1 MSSLLER
8 VKESTRYVRN
18 NSKYVKI
25 NYEKIDE
32 ILASGGFNDIRY
44 WLESIPFLKIPV
56 ARDNNPF
63 GILDMNY
70 RYIINLLLVFHTIGD
85 YCFWGDPKWEISTEA
100 GKLDGSYAIMYILI
114 NRYKDN
120 KDFNMSYEEFADML
134 KGNVEI
140 PLLKERYN
148 CLVEMNKYLDSIGKD
163 FYDEI
168 KDMKVDVELL
178 DYVVSNFS
186 YFKDES
192 NYNEQII
199 YFYKRAQLLVS
210 DILHVRK
217 LLEGIEVDY
226 SNLMGCADYKIP
238 QVMNCLGILDYEYD
252 VEYKLA
258 TRVEIE
264 EGHPIEVEIRANDIV
279 VIDYIYEKLDRKVCR
294 MDINDYI
301 WLLGQDKSKMNKN
314 YHRTK
319 TIHY

>member
-1 MSSLLER
+1 MSNLLNR
-8 VKESTRYVRN
+8 IKESSKYVSD

-32 ILASGGFNDIRY
+32 IIEGGEFNAIRY
-44 WLESIPFLKIPV
+44 WL
-56 ARDNNPF
+56 DTNPF
-63 GILDMNY
+63 NILDMNY
-70 RYIINLLLVFHTIGD
+70 RDIVNFLLLYHTIGD
-85 YCFWGDPKWEISTEA
+85 YCFWGDPKWEIDTEV

-114 NRYKDN
+114 NRFRNNNDM
-120 KDFNMSYEEFADML
+120 NMSYEEFADML

-168 KDMKVDVELL
+168 KDLKVDIDLL
-178 DYVVSNFS
+178 DYVVSTFS
-186 YFKDES
+186 YFKDET
-192 NYNEQII
+192 NYNGVNV

-217 LLEGIEVDY
+217 MLENIEVDY

-238 QVMNCLGILDYEYD
+238 QVMNALGMLEYEYD
-252 VEYKLA
+252 LEYKLA
-258 TRVEIE
+258 RKEELQEDSIE
-264 EGHPIEVEIRANDIV
+264 EIEIRANDLV
-279 VIDYIYEKLDRKVCR
+279 VIDYIYEKLNREVCR

-301 WLLGQDKSKMNKN
+301 WLLGQDKSKINKN
-314 YHRTK
+314 YHRTR

>member
-1 MSSLLER
+1 MSNLLSKI
-8 VKESTRYVRN
+8 KESTKFVSN
-18 NSKYVKI
+18 NSKYVRI

-32 ILASGGFNDIRY
+32 ILANGEFNDIRY
-44 WLESIPFLKIPV
+44 WL
-56 ARDNNPF
+56 DTNPF
-63 GILDMNY
+63 GLLDMNY
-70 RYIINLLLVFHTIGD
+70 REIINFLLLYHTIGD
-85 YCFWGDPKWEISTEA
+85 YCFWGDPKWEIDSEV

-114 NRYKDN
+114 NRFKN
-120 KDFNMSYEEFADML
+120 NNDFNMSYEDFADML

-148 CLVEMNKYLDSIGKD
+148 CLVEMNSYLDSIGRD

-168 KDMKVDVELL
+168 KDIKVDIELL
-178 DYVVSNFS
+178 DYIVSNFS

-192 NYNEQII
+192 TYEGEII
-199 YFYKRAQLLVS
+199 YFYKRAQLIVS

-217 LLEGIEVDY
+217 MLENIQVDY
-226 SNLMGCADYKIP
+226 SNLLGCADYKIP
-238 QVMNCLGILDYEYD
+238 QVMNSLGMLDYDYNL
-252 VEYKLA
+252 EYKLA

-264 EGHPIEVEIRANDIV
+264 EGDPMEVEIRANDLV
-279 VIDYIYEKLDRKVCR
+279 VIDYIYEKLDGKVCR

-301 WLLGQDKSKMNKN
+301 WLLGQDKSKINKN

>member
-1 MSSLLER
+1 MSNLLNR
-8 VKESTRYVRN
+8 IKESSKYVSD

-32 ILASGGFNDIRY
+32 IIEGGEFNTIRY
-44 WLESIPFLKIPV
+44 WL
-56 ARDNNPF
+56 DTNPF
-63 GILDMNY
+63 NILDMNY
-70 RYIINLLLVFHTIGD
+70 RDIVNFLLLYHTIGD
-85 YCFWGDPKWEISTEA
+85 YCFWGDPKWEIDTEV

-114 NRYKDN
+114 NRFRNNNDM
-120 KDFNMSYEEFADML
+120 NMSYEEFADML

-168 KDMKVDVELL
+168 KDLKVDIDLL
-178 DYVVSNFS
+178 DYVVSIFS
-186 YFKDES
+186 YFKDET
-192 NYNEQII
+192 NYDGVNV

-210 DILHVRK
+210 DVLHVRK
-217 LLEGIEVDY
+217 MLENIEVDY

-238 QVMNCLGILDYEYD
+238 QVMNSLGMLEYEYD
-252 VEYKLA
+252 LEYKLA
-258 TRVEIE
+258 RKEELEEDSIE
-264 EGHPIEVEIRANDIV
+264 EIEIRANDLV
-279 VIDYIYEKLDRKVCR
+279 VIDYIYEKLNREVRR

-301 WLLGQDKSKMNKN
+301 WLLGQDKSKINKN

>member
-1 MSSLLER
+1 MSNLLSKI
-8 VKESTRYVRN
+8 KETSKFVSD

-32 ILASGGFNDIRY
+32 IIDSGSFDDTRY
-44 WLESIPFLKIPV
+44 WL
-56 ARDNNPF
+56 DTNPF
-63 GILDMNY
+63 GILDMSY
-70 RYIINLLLVFHTIGD
+70 RDIVNFLLLYHTIGD
-85 YCFWGDPKWEISTEA
+85 FCFWGDPKWEIDTEI
-100 GKLDGSYAIMYILI
+100 GKLDGSYAIMYLLI
-114 NRYKDN
+114 NRFKSNQDM
-120 KDFNMSYEEFADML
+120 NMSYEEFADLL

-148 CLVEMNKYLDSIGKD
+148 CLVEMNNYLDGIGKD

-168 KDMKVDVELL
+168 KDMKVDIELL
-178 DYVVSNFS
+178 DYVVNTFS

-192 NYNEQII
+192 IYNGEII

-210 DILHVRK
+210 DILHVRNM
-217 LLEGIEVDY
+217 LEHIDVTY

-238 QVMNCLGILDYEYD
+238 QVMNSLGMLNYEY
-252 VEYKLA
+252 ELEFKLA
-258 TRVEIE
+258 RKDELEENSDMEI
-264 EGHPIEVEIRANDIV
+264 EIRANDLV
-279 VIDYIYEKLDRKVCR
+279 VIDYIYERLEGRVCR

-301 WLLGQDKSKMNKN
+301 WLLGQDKSKINKN

>member
-1 MSSLLER
+1 MSNLLSKI
-8 VKESTRYVRN
+8 KESTKFVSN
-18 NSKYVKI
+18 NSKYVRI

-32 ILASGGFNDIRY
+32 ILANGEFNDIRY
-44 WLESIPFLKIPV
+44 WL
-56 ARDNNPF
+56 DTNPF
-63 GILDMNY
+63 GLLDMNY
-70 RYIINLLLVFHTIGD
+70 REIINFLLLYHTIGD
-85 YCFWGDPKWEISTEA
+85 FCFWGDPKWEIDSEV

-114 NRYKDN
+114 NRFKN
-120 KDFNMSYEEFADML
+120 NNDFNMSYEDFADML

-148 CLVEMNKYLDSIGKD
+148 CLVEMNSYLDSIGRD

-168 KDMKVDVELL
+168 KDIKVDIELL
-178 DYVVSNFS
+178 DYIVSNFS

-192 NYNEQII
+192 TYEGEII
-199 YFYKRAQLLVS
+199 YFYKRAQLIVS

-217 LLEGIEVDY
+217 MLENIQVDY
-226 SNLMGCADYKIP
+226 SNLLGCADYKIP
-238 QVMNCLGILDYEYD
+238 QVMNSLGMLDYDYNL
-252 VEYKLA
+252 EYKLA

-264 EGHPIEVEIRANDIV
+264 EGDPMEVEIRANDLV
-279 VIDYIYEKLDRKVCR
+279 VIDYIYEKLDGKVCR

-301 WLLGQDKSKMNKN
+301 WLLGQDKSKINKN

>member
-1 MSSLLER
+1 MSNLLNR
-8 VKESTRYVRN
+8 IKESSKYVSD
-18 NSKYVKI
+18 NSKNVKI

-32 ILASGGFNDIRY
+32 IIEGGEFNAIRY
-44 WLESIPFLKIPV
+44 WL
-56 ARDNNPF
+56 DTNPF
-63 GILDMNY
+63 NILDMNY
-70 RYIINLLLVFHTIGD
+70 RDIVNFLLLYHTIGD
-85 YCFWGDPKWEISTEA
+85 YCFWGDPKWEIDTEV

-114 NRYKDN
+114 NRFRNNNDM
-120 KDFNMSYEEFADML
+120 NMSYEEFADML

-168 KDMKVDVELL
+168 KDLKVDIDLL
-178 DYVVSNFS
+178 DYVVSTFS
-186 YFKDES
+186 YFKDET
-192 NYNEQII
+192 NYNGVNV

-217 LLEGIEVDY
+217 MLENIEVDY

-238 QVMNCLGILDYEYD
+238 QVMNALGMLEYEYD
-252 VEYKLA
+252 LEYKLA
-258 TRVEIE
+258 RKEELQEDSIE
-264 EGHPIEVEIRANDIV
+264 EIEIRANDLV
-279 VIDYIYEKLDRKVCR
+279 VIDYIYEKLNREVCR

-301 WLLGQDKSKMNKN
+301 WLLGQDKSKINKN
-314 YHRTK
+314 YHRTR

>member
-1 MSSLLER
+1 MSNLLSKI
-8 VKESTRYVRN
+8 KESTKFVSN
-18 NSKYVKI
+18 NSKYVRI

-32 ILASGGFNDIRY
+32 ILANGEFNDIRY
-44 WLESIPFLKIPV
+44 WL
-56 ARDNNPF
+56 DTNPF
-63 GILDMNY
+63 GLLDMNY
-70 RYIINLLLVFHTIGD
+70 REIINFLLLYHTIGD
-85 YCFWGDPKWEISTEA
+85 FCFWGDPKWEIDSEV

-114 NRYKDN
+114 NRFKN
-120 KDFNMSYEEFADML
+120 NNDFNMSYEDFADML

-148 CLVEMNKYLDSIGKD
+148 CLVEMNSYLDSIGRD

-168 KDMKVDVELL
+168 KDIKVDIELL
-178 DYVVSNFS
+178 DYIVSNFS

-192 NYNEQII
+192 TYEGEIL
-199 YFYKRAQLLVS
+199 YFYKRAQLIVS

-217 LLEGIEVDY
+217 MLENIQVDY
-226 SNLMGCADYKIP
+226 SNLLGCADYKIP
-238 QVMNCLGILDYEYD
+238 QVMNSLGMLDYDYNL
-252 VEYKLA
+252 EYKLA

-264 EGHPIEVEIRANDIV
+264 EGDPMEVEIRANDLV
-279 VIDYIYEKLDRKVCR
+279 VIDYIYEKLDGKVCR

-301 WLLGQDKSKMNKN
+301 WLLGQDKSKINKN

>member
-1 MSSLLER
+1 MSNLLNR
-8 VKESTRYVRN
+8 IKESSKYVSD

-32 ILASGGFNDIRY
+32 IIEGGEFNAIRY
-44 WLESIPFLKIPV
+44 WL
-56 ARDNNPF
+56 DTNPF
-63 GILDMNY
+63 NILDMNY
-70 RYIINLLLVFHTIGD
+70 RDIVNFLLLYHTIGD
-85 YCFWGDPKWEISTEA
+85 YCFWGDPKWEIDTEV

-114 NRYKDN
+114 NRFRN
-120 KDFNMSYEEFADML
+120 NNAMNMSYEEFADML

-168 KDMKVDVELL
+168 KDLKVDIDLL
-178 DYVVSNFS
+178 DYVVSTFS
-186 YFKDES
+186 YFKDET
-192 NYNEQII
+192 NYNGVNV

-217 LLEGIEVDY
+217 MLENIEVDY

-238 QVMNCLGILDYEYD
+238 QVMNALGMLEYEYD
-252 VEYKLA
+252 LEYKLA
-258 TRVEIE
+258 RKEELQEDSIE
-264 EGHPIEVEIRANDIV
+264 EIEIRANDLV
-279 VIDYIYEKLDRKVCR
+279 VIDYIYEKLNREVCR

-301 WLLGQDKSKMNKN
+301 WLLGQDKSKINKN
-314 YHRTK
+314 YHRTR

>member
-1 MSSLLER
+1 MSNLLSKI
-8 VKESTRYVRN
+8 KESTKFVSN
-18 NSKYVKI
+18 NSKYVRI

-32 ILASGGFNDIRY
+32 ILANGEFNDIRY
-44 WLESIPFLKIPV
+44 WL
-56 ARDNNPF
+56 DTNPF
-63 GILDMNY
+63 GLLDMNY
-70 RYIINLLLVFHTIGD
+70 REIINFLLLYHTIGD
-85 YCFWGDPKWEISTEA
+85 FCFWGDPKWEIDSEV

-114 NRYKDN
+114 NRFKN
-120 KDFNMSYEEFADML
+120 NNDFNMSYEDFADML

-148 CLVEMNKYLDSIGKD
+148 CLVEMNSYLNSIGRD

-168 KDMKVDVELL
+168 KDIKVDIELL
-178 DYVVSNFS
+178 DYIVSNFS

-192 NYNEQII
+192 TYEGEII
-199 YFYKRAQLLVS
+199 YFYKRAQLIVS

-217 LLEGIEVDY
+217 MLENIQVDY
-226 SNLMGCADYKIP
+226 SNLLGCADYKIP
-238 QVMNCLGILDYEYD
+238 QVMNSLGMLDYDYNL
-252 VEYKLA
+252 EYKLA

-264 EGHPIEVEIRANDIV
+264 EGDPMEVEIRANDLV
-279 VIDYIYEKLDRKVCR
+279 VIDYIYEKLDGKVCR

-301 WLLGQDKSKMNKN
+301 WLLGQDKSKINKN

>member
-1 MSSLLER
+1 MSNLLNR
-8 VKESTRYVRN
+8 IKESSKYVSD

-32 ILASGGFNDIRY
+32 IIEGGEFNAIRY
-44 WLESIPFLKIPV
+44 WL
-56 ARDNNPF
+56 DTNPF
-63 GILDMNY
+63 NILDMNY
-70 RYIINLLLVFHTIGD
+70 RDIVNFLLLYHTIGD
-85 YCFWGDPKWEISTEA
+85 YCFWGDPKWEIDTEV

-114 NRYKDN
+114 NRFRNNNDM
-120 KDFNMSYEEFADML
+120 NMSYEEFADML

-168 KDMKVDVELL
+168 KDLKVDIDLL
-178 DYVVSNFS
+178 DYVVSIFS
-186 YFKDES
+186 YFKDET
-192 NYNEQII
+192 NYDGVNV

-210 DILHVRK
+210 DVLHVRK
-217 LLEGIEVDY
+217 MLENIEVDY

-238 QVMNCLGILDYEYD
+238 QVMNSLGMLEYEYD
-252 VEYKLA
+252 LEYKLA
-258 TRVEIE
+258 RKEELEEDSIE
-264 EGHPIEVEIRANDIV
+264 EIEIRANDLV
-279 VIDYIYEKLDRKVCR
+279 VIDYIYEKLNREVRR

-301 WLLGQDKSKMNKN
+301 WLLGQDKSKINKN

>member
-1 MSSLLER
+1 MSNLLNR
-8 VKESTRYVRN
+8 IKESSKYVSD

-32 ILASGGFNDIRY
+32 IIEGGEFNAIRY
-44 WLESIPFLKIPV
+44 WL
-56 ARDNNPF
+56 DTNPF
-63 GILDMNY
+63 NILDMNY
-70 RYIINLLLVFHTIGD
+70 RDIVNFLLLYHTIGD
-85 YCFWGDPKWEISTEA
+85 YCFWGDPKWEIDTEV

-114 NRYKDN
+114 NRFKNNNDM
-120 KDFNMSYEEFADML
+120 NMSYEEFADML
-134 KGNVEI
+134 KGKVEI

-168 KDMKVDVELL
+168 KDLKVDIDLL
-178 DYVVSNFS
+178 DYVVSIFS
-186 YFKDES
+186 YFKDET
-192 NYNEQII
+192 NYDGVNV

-217 LLEGIEVDY
+217 MLENIEVDY

-238 QVMNCLGILDYEYD
+238 QVMNSLGMLEYEYD
-252 VEYKLA
+252 LEYKLA
-258 TRVEIE
+258 RKEELEEDSIE
-264 EGHPIEVEIRANDIV
+264 EIEIRANDLV
-279 VIDYIYEKLDRKVCR
+279 VIDYIYEKLNREVCR

-301 WLLGQDKSKMNKN
+301 WLLGQDKSKINKN

>member
-1 MSSLLER
+1 MSNLLSKI
-8 VKESTRYVRN
+8 KESTKFVSN
-18 NSKYVKI
+18 NSKYVRI

-32 ILASGGFNDIRY
+32 ILANGEFNDIRY
-44 WLESIPFLKIPV
+44 WL
-56 ARDNNPF
+56 DTNPF
-63 GILDMNY
+63 GLLDMNY
-70 RYIINLLLVFHTIGD
+70 RDIINFLLLYHTIGD
-85 YCFWGDPKWEISTEA
+85 YCFWGDPKWEIDSEA

-114 NRYKDN
+114 NRFKN
-120 KDFNMSYEEFADML
+120 NNDFNMSYEDFADML

-148 CLVEMNKYLDSIGKD
+148 CLVEMNSYLDSIGRD

-168 KDMKVDVELL
+168 KDIKVDIELL
-178 DYVVSNFS
+178 DYIVSNFS

-192 NYNEQII
+192 TYEGEII
-199 YFYKRAQLLVS
+199 YFYKRAQLIVS

-217 LLEGIEVDY
+217 MLENIQVDY
-226 SNLMGCADYKIP
+226 SNLLGCADYKIP
-238 QVMNCLGILDYEYD
+238 QVMNSLGMLDYDYNL
-252 VEYKLA
+252 EYKLA

-264 EGHPIEVEIRANDIV
+264 EGDPMEVEIRANDLV
-279 VIDYIYEKLDRKVCR
+279 VIDYIYEKLDGKVCR

-301 WLLGQDKSKMNKN
+301 WLLGQDKSKINKN